1 MAQCKLAGLI
11 EGKKLHMDGSLIDA
25 SASNNAVLRGC
36 PEMIA
41 ELRKQLQGEMT
52 KLDEPKDDRTRIYY
66 ERKNKVLLNTTDP
79 DAAIVRK
86 GKSNG
91 PRARYKTH
99 RAVDNAHGVITAT
112 ETTPGDVEENAKLMD
127 LVDQHERNTDTVVE
141 TVVADTGRNGLRHW
155 PGTGQGETPL

>member
-1 MAQCKLAGLI
+1 
-11 EGKKLHMDGSLIDA
+11 
-25 SASNNAVLRGC
+25 
-36 PEMIA
+36 MIA